1 MSSEKLSPRQQ
12 MINMMYLMLTAMLA
26 LNVSTVVLDK
36 YGVINANLENTT
48 EKNFNFCN
56 TKISQM
62 QKAVSDSGNKE
73 GDVAKL
79 NIAKESL
86 EKTTEVCNALTK
98 MKTDMVMMS
107 GGWDK
112 KNHKKPKDGKNDHV
126 VVKYMIKED
135 KAEELKNLING
146 HIDYL
151 NKLSDLHFGYIAVDG
166 EQDPYFC
173 DDPNQSDKPY
183 GILNFDNHVPLVAAM
198 STISGYQSTLISAC
212 SDIID
217 ILFNSVGADQLK
229 FDIVRPLLTSDS
241 NMVVA
246 GMNYKADLFL
256 GASSST
262 IIPRMFVDGKEIKV
276 SKDGIGDVSL
286 PTPANIKFDKDGI
299 SLQKIKTTIKQLNPS
314 TGEEIVTDKYFEYKI
329 VKPSLDIQA
338 GAVSA
343 LYKNCGNEMVVK
355 CSALG
360 ANYSPVFKVSGGEA
374 IRSANN
380 KEMVTII
387 PSNNFKNLK
396 DAKVVLQVF
405 NGSNLL
411 GNVEYPI
418 RKVPMP
424 QVSILANNKL
434 ADEKKGVNPDVI
446 KNLGVKITPDESF
459 ASFLPKDANY
469 KVSKWSVSA
478 IKGTSA
484 LFTKNIENQ
493 NFFTFSG
500 NEKMML
506 YQADRILIEVK
517 NVVRINCKG
526 EEENVFEA
534 GAMVIKNIP
543 VSVNVA

>member
-36 YGVINANLENTT
+36 YGVINANLEHSTQKT
-48 EKNFNFCN
+48 FKFCE
-56 TKISQM
+56 TKIQQM

-73 GDVAKL
+73 KDVEKL
-79 NIAKESL
+79 KIAQDVL
-86 EKTTEVCNALTK
+86 QKTTDVCETLNQ
-98 MKTDMVMMS
+98 MKLDMVNLS

-126 VVKYMIKED
+126 VVKYMIKEENAD
-135 KAEELKNLING
+135 RLKNIINQ

-151 NKLSDLHFGYIAVDG
+151 NNLSDLRFDYLAVDG
-166 EQDPYFC
+166 EKDPYFY

-198 STISGYQSTLISAC
+198 STISGYQSSLITDC

-217 ILFNSVGADQLK
+217 VLFNTVGADQLK

-246 GMNYKADLFL
+246 GMNYRADLFL
-256 GASSST
+256 GASSSA
-262 IIPRMFVDGKEIKV
+262 IIPKMFIDGKEIKV
-276 SKDGIGDVSL
+276 SQDGIGQVSL
-286 PTPANIKFDKDGI
+286 PTPVNVKFDKDGV
-299 SLQKIKTTIKQLNPS
+299 SLQKIKATIKQLNPA
-314 TGEEIVTDKYFEYKI
+314 TGEEIVTDRFFEYKI
-329 VKPSLDIQA
+329 VKPSLDIQS

-360 ANYSPVFKVSGGEA
+360 PNYSPIFKVTGGDV
-374 IRSANN
+374 IRDPNN
-380 KEMVTII
+380 KEKITII
-387 PSNNFKNLK
+387 PSNDFQNIK

-405 NGSNLL
+405 NGPNLL

-418 RKVPMP
+418 RKVPIP
-424 QVSILANNKL
+424 QVSVLANNKL
-434 ADEKKGVNPDVI
+434 ADEKKGVNPDII
-446 KNLGVKITPDESF
+446 KNLAIKITPDESF

-469 KVSKWSVSA
+469 KVTKWVVSA

-493 NFFTFSG
+493 NYFTFSG
-500 NEKMML
+500 NEKMVL
-506 YQADRILIEVK
+506 YQADRILVEIK

-526 EEENVFEA
+526 EEEGVFEA
-534 GAMVIKNIP
+534 GSMVIKNIP